1 MKSRDGLITFKLK
14 LIDFIKTL
22 DENYHKL
29 TLCRNNKIEF
39 TALFR
44 F

>member
-1 MKSRDGLITFKLK
+1 MKSRDDLIAFKLK

-29 TLCRNNKIEF
+29 TLRRNNNIEF
-39 TALFR
+39 TALFQ